1 MASRAAV
8 TGKGGLRPPRDPGL
22 RRAAV
27 AEQARVL
34 VARLR
39 VAGRGVHAARVAA
52 RLRDGSRG
60 RVEPRELPAQ
70 GTRSRGGGGHGQ
82 DEAGSRQAGASVQVQ
97 AAGLRALRDARRVY
111 RGIRGRDMFGIWYF
125 KAQPTEFVMKV
136 AGGRVK
142 KEGQVLSFY
151 YLKRRTSIVVVPVSS
166 ADAAFV
172 FNEQTGNYQAVTIQG
187 QLTYRIVEPR
197 RTIEMLNYVV
207 DPKRRAHVSQDPE
220 RLEQRIVVAVQ
231 METRRQVEGKSL
243 EEVLGNAASISAE
256 VQEEVTSRALLAPL
270 GVELLSLNFT
280 SVSPN
285 PEVGKALEA
294 EYRESL
300 LRRADEAI
308 YARRAAAVEEEG
320 KIKSNELEGEI
331 SLARER
337 ERLIDLEAANDR
349 KVSQAW
355 GERRELEA
363 GFTARAS
370 EMELAPYR
378 DLDPRKVL
386 ALAMRDI
393 GNNADKVGNL
403 NITSEVLADLLQT
416 GTNGAS

>member
-1 MASRAAV
+1 
-8 TGKGGLRPPRDPGL
+8 
-22 RRAAV
+22 
-27 AEQARVL
+27 
-34 VARLR
+34 
-39 VAGRGVHAARVAA
+39 
-52 RLRDGSRG
+52 
-60 RVEPRELPAQ
+60 
-70 GTRSRGGGGHGQ
+70 
-82 DEAGSRQAGASVQVQ
+82 
-97 AAGLRALRDARRVY
+97 
-111 RGIRGRDMFGIWYF
+111 MFGIGYF
-125 KAQPTEFVMKV
+125 KAQPTEFVRKV

-142 KEGQVLSFY
+142 REGQALSFY

-256 VQEEVTSRALLAPL
+256 VQEEVGYRALLAPL

-294 EYRESL
+294 EYRETL

-416 GTNGAS
+416 GTNGAN

>member
-1 MASRAAV
+1 
-8 TGKGGLRPPRDPGL
+8 
-22 RRAAV
+22 
-27 AEQARVL
+27 
-34 VARLR
+34 
-39 VAGRGVHAARVAA
+39 
-52 RLRDGSRG
+52 
-60 RVEPRELPAQ
+60 
-70 GTRSRGGGGHGQ
+70 
-82 DEAGSRQAGASVQVQ
+82 
-97 AAGLRALRDARRVY
+97 
-111 RGIRGRDMFGIWYF
+111 MFGIWYF
-125 KAQPTEFVMKV
+125 KAQPTEFVRKV
-136 AGGRVK
+136 VGGRVK
-142 KEGQVLSFY
+142 KEGQALSFY

>member
-1 MASRAAV
+1 
-8 TGKGGLRPPRDPGL
+8 
-22 RRAAV
+22 
-27 AEQARVL
+27 
-34 VARLR
+34 
-39 VAGRGVHAARVAA
+39 
-52 RLRDGSRG
+52 
-60 RVEPRELPAQ
+60 
-70 GTRSRGGGGHGQ
+70 
-82 DEAGSRQAGASVQVQ
+82 
-97 AAGLRALRDARRVY
+97 
-111 RGIRGRDMFGIWYF
+111 MFGIGYF
-125 KAQPTEFVMKV
+125 KAQPTEFVRKV

-142 KEGQVLSFY
+142 REGQALSFY

-197 RTIEMLNYVV
+197 RTIEMLDYVV

-256 VQEEVTSRALLAPL
+256 VQEEVGSRALLAPL

-294 EYRESL
+294 EYRETL

-308 YARRAAAVEEEG
+308 YARRAAAIEEEG

-393 GNNADKVGNL
+393 GNNADKIGNL

-416 GTNGAS
+416 GTNGAN

>member
-1 MASRAAV
+1 
-8 TGKGGLRPPRDPGL
+8 
-22 RRAAV
+22 
-27 AEQARVL
+27 
-34 VARLR
+34 
-39 VAGRGVHAARVAA
+39 
-52 RLRDGSRG
+52 
-60 RVEPRELPAQ
+60 
-70 GTRSRGGGGHGQ
+70 
-82 DEAGSRQAGASVQVQ
+82 
-97 AAGLRALRDARRVY
+97 
-111 RGIRGRDMFGIWYF
+111 MFGIGYF
-125 KAQPTEFVMKV
+125 KAQPTEFVRKV

-142 KEGQVLSFY
+142 REGQALSFY
-151 YLKRRTSIVVVPVSS
+151 YLKRRTSIVIVPVSS

-172 FNEQTGNYQAVTIQG
+172 FNEQTGNYQAVAIQG

-197 RTIEMLNYVV
+197 RTMDMLNYVI
-207 DPKRRAHVSQDPE
+207 DPKRRMHVSQDPE

-231 METRRQVEGKSL
+231 METRRQVEDKSL

-256 VQEEVTSRALLAPL
+256 VQEVVRSRALLAPL

-294 EYRESL
+294 EYRETL

-308 YARRAAAVEEEG
+308 YARRAAAVEEEA

>member
-1 MASRAAV
+1 
-8 TGKGGLRPPRDPGL
+8 
-22 RRAAV
+22 
-27 AEQARVL
+27 
-34 VARLR
+34 
-39 VAGRGVHAARVAA
+39 
-52 RLRDGSRG
+52 
-60 RVEPRELPAQ
+60 
-70 GTRSRGGGGHGQ
+70 
-82 DEAGSRQAGASVQVQ
+82 
-97 AAGLRALRDARRVY
+97 
-111 RGIRGRDMFGIWYF
+111 MFGIGYF
-125 KAQPTEFVMKV
+125 KAQPTEFVRKV

-142 KEGQVLSFY
+142 KREGQALSFY

-197 RTIEMLNYVV
+197 RTMEMLNYVI

-220 RLEQRIVVAVQ
+220 RLKQRIVVAVQ
-231 METRRQVEGKSL
+231 METRRQVEGKSI
-243 EEVLGNAASISAE
+243 EGVLGNAAGISEE
-256 VQEEVTSRALLAPL
+256 VQEEVRSRALLAPL

-294 EYRESL
+294 EYRETL
-300 LRRADEAI
+300 LRWADEAI

-331 SLARER
+331 SLER
-337 ERLIDLEAANDR
+337 ERLIDLQAANER
-349 KVSQAW
+349 KESQAW

-378 DLDPRKVL
+378 DLDSRKVL

-393 GNNADKVGNL
+393 GNNAGKVGNL

-416 GTNGAS
+416 GTNGAN

>member
-1 MASRAAV
+1 
-8 TGKGGLRPPRDPGL
+8 
-22 RRAAV
+22 
-27 AEQARVL
+27 
-34 VARLR
+34 
-39 VAGRGVHAARVAA
+39 
-52 RLRDGSRG
+52 
-60 RVEPRELPAQ
+60 
-70 GTRSRGGGGHGQ
+70 
-82 DEAGSRQAGASVQVQ
+82 
-97 AAGLRALRDARRVY
+97 
-111 RGIRGRDMFGIWYF
+111 
-125 KAQPTEFVMKV
+125 
-136 AGGRVK
+136 
-142 KEGQVLSFY
+142 
-151 YLKRRTSIVVVPVSS
+151 VVVPVSS

-187 QLTYRIVEPR
+187 QLTYRIIEPR
-197 RTIEMLNYVV
+197 RTVEMLNYVI
-207 DPKRRAHVSQDPE
+207 DPQTRMHVSQDPE
-220 RLEQRIVVAVQ
+220 RLKQRIIVTVQ
-231 METRRQVEGKSL
+231 METRRQVEGRPL
-243 EEVLGNAASISAE
+243 EGVLGNAASISAE
-256 VQEEVTSRALLAPL
+256 VQEEVRSRDLLAPL

-349 KVSQAW
+349 KKSQAW

-378 DLDPRKVL
+378 DLDPRKLL
-386 ALAMRDI
+386 ALAIREI
-393 GNNADKVGNL
+393 GNNAGKVGNL

-416 GTNGAS
+416 GTNGAN

>member
-1 MASRAAV
+1 
-8 TGKGGLRPPRDPGL
+8 
-22 RRAAV
+22 
-27 AEQARVL
+27 
-34 VARLR
+34 
-39 VAGRGVHAARVAA
+39 
-52 RLRDGSRG
+52 
-60 RVEPRELPAQ
+60 
-70 GTRSRGGGGHGQ
+70 
-82 DEAGSRQAGASVQVQ
+82 
-97 AAGLRALRDARRVY
+97 
-111 RGIRGRDMFGIWYF
+111 MFGIGYF
-125 KAQPTEFVMKV
+125 KAQPTEFVRKV

-142 KEGQVLSFY
+142 REGQALSFY
-151 YLKRRTSIVVVPVSS
+151 YLKRRTSIVIVPVSS

-172 FNEQTGNYQAVTIQG
+172 FNEQTGNYQAVAIQG

-197 RTIEMLNYVV
+197 RTMDMLNYVI
-207 DPKRRAHVSQDPE
+207 DPKRRVHVTQDPE

-256 VQEEVTSRALLAPL
+256 VQEVVRSRALLAPL

-294 EYRESL
+294 EYRETL

-308 YARRAAAVEEEG
+308 YTRRAAAVEEEA

-378 DLDPRKVL
+378 DLDPRKGL

-416 GTNGAS
+416 GTNGAN

>member
-1 MASRAAV
+1 
-8 TGKGGLRPPRDPGL
+8 
-22 RRAAV
+22 
-27 AEQARVL
+27 
-34 VARLR
+34 
-39 VAGRGVHAARVAA
+39 
-52 RLRDGSRG
+52 
-60 RVEPRELPAQ
+60 
-70 GTRSRGGGGHGQ
+70 
-82 DEAGSRQAGASVQVQ
+82 
-97 AAGLRALRDARRVY
+97 
-111 RGIRGRDMFGIWYF
+111 MFGIGYF
-125 KAQPTEFVMKV
+125 KAQPTEFVREV

-142 KEGQVLSFY
+142 REGQALSFY
-151 YLKRRTSIVVVPVSS
+151 YLKRRTSIVIVPVSS

-172 FNEQTGNYQAVTIQG
+172 FNEQTGNYQAVAIQG

-197 RTIEMLNYVV
+197 RTMDMLNYVI
-207 DPKRRAHVSQDPE
+207 DPKRRMHVSQDPE

-231 METRRQVEGKSL
+231 METRRQVEDKSL

-256 VQEEVTSRALLAPL
+256 VQEVVRSRALLAPL

-280 SVSPN
+280 SVSSN

-294 EYRESL
+294 EYRETL

-308 YARRAAAVEEEG
+308 YVRRAAAVEEEA

-416 GTNGAS
+416 GTMGAS

>member
-1 MASRAAV
+1 V
-8 TGKGGLRPPRDPGL
+8 
-22 RRAAV
+22 
-27 AEQARVL
+27 
-34 VARLR
+34 
-39 VAGRGVHAARVAA
+39 
-52 RLRDGSRG
+52 
-60 RVEPRELPAQ
+60 
-70 GTRSRGGGGHGQ
+70 
-82 DEAGSRQAGASVQVQ
+82 
-97 AAGLRALRDARRVY
+97 
-111 RGIRGRDMFGIWYF
+111 FGIGYF
-125 KAQPTEFVMKV
+125 KAQPTEFVRKV

-142 KEGQVLSFY
+142 REGRALSFY

-172 FNEQTGNYQAVTIQG
+172 FNEQTGNYQAVAIQG
-187 QLTYRIVEPR
+187 QLTYRIVEPHL
-197 RTIEMLNYVV
+197 TVEMLNYAI
-207 DPKRRAHVSQDPE
+207 DPRRRAHVSQDPD
-220 RLEQRIVVAVQ
+220 RLKQRIVVAVQ
-231 METRRQVEGKSL
+231 METRRQVEDMSL
-243 EEVLGNAASISAE
+243 EEVLGNAAGIS
-256 VQEEVTSRALLAPL
+256 EEVREGVRSRGLLASL

-331 SLARER
+331 SLARGR

-349 KVSQAW
+349 KKSQAW

-363 GFTARAS
+363 GFTARAN
-370 EMELAPYR
+370 EMELVPYL
-378 DLDPRKVL
+378 DLDSRKVL

-393 GNNADKVGNL
+393 GNNAGKVGNL
-403 NITSEVLADLLQT
+403 NITSEMLADLLQT
-416 GTNGAS
+416 GPNGAN

>member
-1 MASRAAV
+1 
-8 TGKGGLRPPRDPGL
+8 
-22 RRAAV
+22 
-27 AEQARVL
+27 
-34 VARLR
+34 
-39 VAGRGVHAARVAA
+39 
-52 RLRDGSRG
+52 
-60 RVEPRELPAQ
+60 
-70 GTRSRGGGGHGQ
+70 
-82 DEAGSRQAGASVQVQ
+82 
-97 AAGLRALRDARRVY
+97 
-111 RGIRGRDMFGIWYF
+111 MFGIGYF
-125 KAQPTEFVMKV
+125 KAQPTEFVRKV

-142 KEGQVLSFY
+142 REGQALSFY
-151 YLKRRTSIVVVPVSS
+151 YLKRRTSIVIVPVSS

-172 FNEQTGNYQAVTIQG
+172 FNEQTGNYQAVAIQG

-197 RTIEMLNYVV
+197 RTMDMLNYVI
-207 DPKRRAHVSQDPE
+207 DPKRRMHVSQDPE

-231 METRRQVEGKSL
+231 METRRQVEDKSL

-256 VQEEVTSRALLAPL
+256 VQEVVRSRALLAPL

-294 EYRESL
+294 EYRETL

-308 YARRAAAVEEEG
+308 YTRRAAAVEQEA

>member
-1 MASRAAV
+1 
-8 TGKGGLRPPRDPGL
+8 
-22 RRAAV
+22 
-27 AEQARVL
+27 
-34 VARLR
+34 
-39 VAGRGVHAARVAA
+39 
-52 RLRDGSRG
+52 
-60 RVEPRELPAQ
+60 
-70 GTRSRGGGGHGQ
+70 
-82 DEAGSRQAGASVQVQ
+82 
-97 AAGLRALRDARRVY
+97 
-111 RGIRGRDMFGIWYF
+111 MFGIGYF
-125 KAQPTEFVMKV
+125 KAQPTEFVQKV
-136 AGGRVK
+136 AGGQIKR
-142 KEGQVLSFY
+142 EGQALSFY
-151 YLKRRTSIVVVPVSS
+151 YLKRRTSVVVVPVSS

-187 QLTYRIVEPR
+187 QLTYRIIEPR
-197 RTIEMLNYVV
+197 RTVEMLNYVI
-207 DPKRRAHVSQDPE
+207 DPQTRMHVSQDPE
-220 RLEQRIVVAVQ
+220 RLKQRTIVTVQ
-231 METRRQVEGKSL
+231 METRRQVEGRPL
-243 EEVLGNAASISAE
+243 EGVLGNAASISAE
-256 VQEEVTSRALLAPL
+256 VHEEVRSRDLLAPL

-349 KVSQAW
+349 KKSQAW

-378 DLDPRKVL
+378 DFDPRKLL

-393 GNNADKVGNL
+393 GNNAGKVGNL
-403 NITSEVLADLLQT
+403 NITSDLLADLLQT
-416 GTNGAS
+416 RTNADN

>member
-1 MASRAAV
+1 
-8 TGKGGLRPPRDPGL
+8 
-22 RRAAV
+22 
-27 AEQARVL
+27 
-34 VARLR
+34 
-39 VAGRGVHAARVAA
+39 
-52 RLRDGSRG
+52 
-60 RVEPRELPAQ
+60 
-70 GTRSRGGGGHGQ
+70 
-82 DEAGSRQAGASVQVQ
+82 
-97 AAGLRALRDARRVY
+97 
-111 RGIRGRDMFGIWYF
+111 MFGIWYF
-125 KAQPTEFVMKV
+125 KAQPTEFVRKV

-142 KEGQVLSFY
+142 KEGQALSFY

-220 RLEQRIVVAVQ
+220 RLEQRIIVAVQ

-294 EYRESL
+294 EYRETL
-300 LRRADEAI
+300 LRRADEAV
-308 YARRAAAVEEEG
+308 YARRAAAVEEEA

-416 GTNGAS
+416 GTNGAT

>member
-1 MASRAAV
+1 
-8 TGKGGLRPPRDPGL
+8 
-22 RRAAV
+22 
-27 AEQARVL
+27 
-34 VARLR
+34 
-39 VAGRGVHAARVAA
+39 
-52 RLRDGSRG
+52 
-60 RVEPRELPAQ
+60 
-70 GTRSRGGGGHGQ
+70 
-82 DEAGSRQAGASVQVQ
+82 
-97 AAGLRALRDARRVY
+97 
-111 RGIRGRDMFGIWYF
+111 MFGIGYF
-125 KAQPTEFVMKV
+125 KAQPTEFVRKV

-142 KEGQVLSFY
+142 KEGQALSFY

-294 EYRESL
+294 EYRETL

-416 GTNGAS
+416 GTNGAN

>member
-1 MASRAAV
+1 
-8 TGKGGLRPPRDPGL
+8 
-22 RRAAV
+22 
-27 AEQARVL
+27 
-34 VARLR
+34 
-39 VAGRGVHAARVAA
+39 
-52 RLRDGSRG
+52 
-60 RVEPRELPAQ
+60 
-70 GTRSRGGGGHGQ
+70 
-82 DEAGSRQAGASVQVQ
+82 
-97 AAGLRALRDARRVY
+97 
-111 RGIRGRDMFGIWYF
+111 MFGIGYF
-125 KAQPTEFVMKV
+125 KAQPTEFVRKV
-136 AGGRVK
+136 AGGGVK
-142 KEGQVLSFY
+142 REGQALSFY
-151 YLKRRTSIVVVPVSS
+151 YLKRRTSIVIVPVSS

-197 RTIEMLNYVV
+197 RTMDMLNYVI
-207 DPKRRAHVSQDPE
+207 DPKRRVHVTQDPE

-256 VQEEVTSRALLAPL
+256 VQEEVRSRALLAPL

-294 EYRESL
+294 EYRETL

-308 YARRAAAVEEEG
+308 YARRAAAVEEEA

-331 SLARER
+331 SLSRER

-416 GTNGAS
+416 GTNSAG

>member
-1 MASRAAV
+1 
-8 TGKGGLRPPRDPGL
+8 
-22 RRAAV
+22 
-27 AEQARVL
+27 
-34 VARLR
+34 
-39 VAGRGVHAARVAA
+39 
-52 RLRDGSRG
+52 
-60 RVEPRELPAQ
+60 
-70 GTRSRGGGGHGQ
+70 
-82 DEAGSRQAGASVQVQ
+82 
-97 AAGLRALRDARRVY
+97 
-111 RGIRGRDMFGIWYF
+111 MFGIGYF
-125 KAQPTEFVMKV
+125 KAQPTEFVRKV

-142 KEGQVLSFY
+142 REGRALSFY

-172 FNEQTGNYQAVTIQG
+172 FNEQTGNYQAVAIQG

-197 RTIEMLNYVV
+197 LTVEMLNYVI
-207 DPKRRAHVSQDPE
+207 DPRRRAHVSQDPE
-220 RLEQRIVVAVQ
+220 RLKQRIVVAVQ
-231 METRRQVEGKSL
+231 METRRRVEAMSL

-256 VQEEVTSRALLAPL
+256 VQEEVRSHGLLAPL

-294 EYRESL
+294 EYRETL

-337 ERLIDLEAANDR
+337 DRLIDLEAANDR
-349 KVSQAW
+349 KKSQAW

-363 GFTARAS
+363 GFAARANAL
-370 EMELAPYR
+370 ELAPYLEF
-378 DLDPRKVL
+378 DSRKVL

-393 GNNADKVGNL
+393 GNSAGKVGNL
-403 NITSEVLADLLQT
+403 NITSEVLADLLRT
-416 GTNGAS
+416 GTNGAN

>member
-1 MASRAAV
+1 
-8 TGKGGLRPPRDPGL
+8 
-22 RRAAV
+22 
-27 AEQARVL
+27 
-34 VARLR
+34 
-39 VAGRGVHAARVAA
+39 
-52 RLRDGSRG
+52 
-60 RVEPRELPAQ
+60 
-70 GTRSRGGGGHGQ
+70 
-82 DEAGSRQAGASVQVQ
+82 
-97 AAGLRALRDARRVY
+97 
-111 RGIRGRDMFGIWYF
+111 MFGIGYF
-125 KAQPTEFVMKV
+125 KAQPTEFVRKV

-142 KEGQVLSFY
+142 REGQALSFY
-151 YLKRRTSIVVVPVSS
+151 YLKRRTSIVIVPVSS

-172 FNEQTGNYQAVTIQG
+172 FNEQTGNYQAVAIQG

-197 RTIEMLNYVV
+197 RTMDMLNYVI
-207 DPKRRAHVSQDPE
+207 DPKRRMHVSQDPK

-256 VQEEVTSRALLAPL
+256 VQEVVRSRALLAPL

-294 EYRESL
+294 EYRETL

-308 YARRAAAVEEEG
+308 YARRAAAVEEEA

-337 ERLIDLEAANDR
+337 EQLIDLEAANDR

>member
-1 MASRAAV
+1 
-8 TGKGGLRPPRDPGL
+8 
-22 RRAAV
+22 
-27 AEQARVL
+27 
-34 VARLR
+34 
-39 VAGRGVHAARVAA
+39 
-52 RLRDGSRG
+52 
-60 RVEPRELPAQ
+60 
-70 GTRSRGGGGHGQ
+70 
-82 DEAGSRQAGASVQVQ
+82 
-97 AAGLRALRDARRVY
+97 
-111 RGIRGRDMFGIWYF
+111 MFGIGYF
-125 KAQPTEFVMKV
+125 KAQPTEFVRKV

-142 KEGQVLSFY
+142 REGQALSFY

-197 RTIEMLNYVV
+197 RTMEMLNYVV

-220 RLEQRIVVAVQ
+220 RLKQRIVVAVQ

-256 VQEEVTSRALLAPL
+256 VQEEVGSRALLAPL
-270 GVELLSLNFT
+270 GVELMSLNFT
-280 SVSPN
+280 SISPN

-294 EYRESL
+294 EYRETL

-308 YARRAAAVEEEG
+308 YARRAAAVEEES

-349 KVSQAW
+349 KVSQAR

-363 GFTARAS
+363 GFTARAT

-378 DLDPRKVL
+378 ALDPRKVL

-403 NITSEVLADLLQT
+403 NITSEMLADLLQT
-416 GTNGAS
+416 GTNGVN

>member
-1 MASRAAV
+1 
-8 TGKGGLRPPRDPGL
+8 
-22 RRAAV
+22 
-27 AEQARVL
+27 
-34 VARLR
+34 
-39 VAGRGVHAARVAA
+39 
-52 RLRDGSRG
+52 
-60 RVEPRELPAQ
+60 
-70 GTRSRGGGGHGQ
+70 
-82 DEAGSRQAGASVQVQ
+82 
-97 AAGLRALRDARRVY
+97 
-111 RGIRGRDMFGIWYF
+111 MFGIGYF
-125 KAQPTEFVMKV
+125 KAQPTEFVRKV

-142 KEGQVLSFY
+142 REGQALSFY
-151 YLKRRTSIVVVPVSS
+151 YLKRRTSIVIVPVSS

-197 RTIEMLNYVV
+197 RTMDMLNYVI
-207 DPKRRAHVSQDPE
+207 DPKRRVHVTQDPE

-256 VQEEVTSRALLAPL
+256 VQEEVRSRALLAPL

-294 EYRESL
+294 EYRETL

-308 YARRAAAVEEEG
+308 YARRAAAVEEEA

-416 GTNGAS
+416 GTNSAG

>member
-1 MASRAAV
+1 
-8 TGKGGLRPPRDPGL
+8 
-22 RRAAV
+22 
-27 AEQARVL
+27 
-34 VARLR
+34 
-39 VAGRGVHAARVAA
+39 
-52 RLRDGSRG
+52 
-60 RVEPRELPAQ
+60 
-70 GTRSRGGGGHGQ
+70 
-82 DEAGSRQAGASVQVQ
+82 
-97 AAGLRALRDARRVY
+97 
-111 RGIRGRDMFGIWYF
+111 MFGIGYF
-125 KAQPTEFVMKV
+125 KAQPTEFVQKV
-136 AGGRVK
+136 AGGQVK
-142 KEGQVLSFY
+142 REGQALSFY
-151 YLKRRTSIVVVPVSS
+151 YLKRRTSVVVVPVSS

-187 QLTYRIVEPR
+187 QLTYRIIEPR
-197 RTIEMLNYVV
+197 RTVEMLNYVI
-207 DPKRRAHVSQDPE
+207 DPQTRMHVSQDPE
-220 RLEQRIVVAVQ
+220 RLKQRIIVTVQ
-231 METRRQVEGKSL
+231 METRRQVEGRPL
-243 EEVLGNAASISAE
+243 EGVLGNAASISAE
-256 VQEEVTSRALLAPL
+256 VHEEVRSRDLLAPL

-349 KVSQAW
+349 KKSQAW

-378 DLDPRKVL
+378 DFDPRKLL

-393 GNNADKVGNL
+393 GNNAGKVGNL
-403 NITSEVLADLLQT
+403 NITSDLLADLLQT
-416 GTNGAS
+416 RTNADN

>member
-1 MASRAAV
+1 
-8 TGKGGLRPPRDPGL
+8 
-22 RRAAV
+22 
-27 AEQARVL
+27 
-34 VARLR
+34 
-39 VAGRGVHAARVAA
+39 
-52 RLRDGSRG
+52 
-60 RVEPRELPAQ
+60 
-70 GTRSRGGGGHGQ
+70 
-82 DEAGSRQAGASVQVQ
+82 
-97 AAGLRALRDARRVY
+97 
-111 RGIRGRDMFGIWYF
+111 MFGIWYF
-125 KAQPTEFVMKV
+125 KAQPTEFVRKV

-142 KEGQVLSFY
+142 KEGQALSFY

-416 GTNGAS
+416 GTNGAN

>member
-1 MASRAAV
+1 M
-8 TGKGGLRPPRDPGL
+8 L
-22 RRAAV
+22 
-27 AEQARVL
+27 
-34 VARLR
+34 
-39 VAGRGVHAARVAA
+39 
-52 RLRDGSRG
+52 
-60 RVEPRELPAQ
+60 
-70 GTRSRGGGGHGQ
+70 
-82 DEAGSRQAGASVQVQ
+82 
-97 AAGLRALRDARRVY
+97 
-111 RGIRGRDMFGIWYF
+111 GIGYF
-125 KAQPTEFVMKV
+125 KAQPTEFVRKV

-142 KEGQVLSFY
+142 REGQALSFY

-172 FNEQTGNYQAVTIQG
+172 FNEQSGNYQAVTIQG

-197 RTIEMLNYVV
+197 RTMELLNYVI

-220 RLEQRIVVAVQ
+220 RLKQRIVVAVQ

-243 EEVLGNAASISAE
+243 EGVLGNAASISAE
-256 VQEEVTSRALLAPL
+256 VQEEVGSRALLAPL

-294 EYRESL
+294 EYRETL

-349 KVSQAW
+349 KKSQAW

-370 EMELAPYR
+370 EIELSPYR
-378 DLDPRKVL
+378 DFDPRKVL

-393 GNNADKVGNL
+393 GNNAGKVGNL

-416 GTNGAS
+416 EMNGAN

>member
-1 MASRAAV
+1 M
-8 TGKGGLRPPRDPGL
+8 L
-22 RRAAV
+22 
-27 AEQARVL
+27 
-34 VARLR
+34 
-39 VAGRGVHAARVAA
+39 
-52 RLRDGSRG
+52 
-60 RVEPRELPAQ
+60 
-70 GTRSRGGGGHGQ
+70 
-82 DEAGSRQAGASVQVQ
+82 
-97 AAGLRALRDARRVY
+97 
-111 RGIRGRDMFGIWYF
+111 GIGYF
-125 KAQPTEFVMKV
+125 KAQPTEFVRKV
-136 AGGRVK
+136 AGGKVK
-142 KEGQVLSFY
+142 REGQALSFY
-151 YLKRRTSIVVVPVSS
+151 YLERRTSIVVVPVSS

-197 RTIEMLNYVV
+197 LTVEMLNYVI
-207 DPKRRAHVSQDPE
+207 DPRRRAHVSRDPE
-220 RLEQRIVVAVQ
+220 RLKQRIVVAVQ

-256 VQEEVTSRALLAPL
+256 VQEEVRSRALLAPL

-285 PEVGKALEA
+285 SEVGKALEA
-294 EYRESL
+294 EYRETL

-331 SLARER
+331 SLERER

-349 KVSQAW
+349 KKSRAW

-363 GFTARAS
+363 GFTARAN

-386 ALAMRDI
+386 ALAMRDM
-393 GNNADKVGNL
+393 GNNAGKVGNL

-416 GTNGAS
+416 GTNGAN

>member
-1 MASRAAV
+1 
-8 TGKGGLRPPRDPGL
+8 
-22 RRAAV
+22 
-27 AEQARVL
+27 
-34 VARLR
+34 
-39 VAGRGVHAARVAA
+39 
-52 RLRDGSRG
+52 
-60 RVEPRELPAQ
+60 
-70 GTRSRGGGGHGQ
+70 
-82 DEAGSRQAGASVQVQ
+82 
-97 AAGLRALRDARRVY
+97 
-111 RGIRGRDMFGIWYF
+111 MFGIGYF
-125 KAQPTEFVMKV
+125 KAQPTEFVQKV
-136 AGGRVK
+136 AGGRIK
-142 KEGQVLSFY
+142 REGQALSFY
-151 YLKRRTSIVVVPVSS
+151 YLKRRTSVVVVPVSS

-187 QLTYRIVEPR
+187 QLTYRIIEPR
-197 RTIEMLNYVV
+197 RTVEMLNYVI
-207 DPKRRAHVSQDPE
+207 DPQTRMHVSQDPE
-220 RLEQRIVVAVQ
+220 RLKQRIIVTVQ
-231 METRRQVEGKSL
+231 METRRQVEGRPL
-243 EEVLGNAASISAE
+243 EGVLGNAASISAE
-256 VQEEVTSRALLAPL
+256 VHEEVRSRDLLAPL

-349 KVSQAW
+349 KKSQAW

-378 DLDPRKVL
+378 DFDPRKLL

-393 GNNADKVGNL
+393 GNNAGKVGNL
-403 NITSEVLADLLQT
+403 NITSDLLADLLQT
-416 GTNGAS
+416 RTNADN

>member
-1 MASRAAV
+1 
-8 TGKGGLRPPRDPGL
+8 
-22 RRAAV
+22 
-27 AEQARVL
+27 
-34 VARLR
+34 
-39 VAGRGVHAARVAA
+39 
-52 RLRDGSRG
+52 
-60 RVEPRELPAQ
+60 
-70 GTRSRGGGGHGQ
+70 
-82 DEAGSRQAGASVQVQ
+82 
-97 AAGLRALRDARRVY
+97 
-111 RGIRGRDMFGIWYF
+111 MFGIGYF
-125 KAQPTEFVMKV
+125 KAQPTEFVRKV

-142 KEGQVLSFY
+142 REGQALSFY

-256 VQEEVTSRALLAPL
+256 VQEEVGSRALLAPL

-294 EYRESL
+294 EYRETL

-308 YARRAAAVEEEG
+308 YARRAAAIEEEG

-393 GNNADKVGNL
+393 GNNADKIGNL

-416 GTNGAS
+416 GTNGAN

>member
-1 MASRAAV
+1 
-8 TGKGGLRPPRDPGL
+8 
-22 RRAAV
+22 
-27 AEQARVL
+27 
-34 VARLR
+34 
-39 VAGRGVHAARVAA
+39 
-52 RLRDGSRG
+52 
-60 RVEPRELPAQ
+60 
-70 GTRSRGGGGHGQ
+70 
-82 DEAGSRQAGASVQVQ
+82 
-97 AAGLRALRDARRVY
+97 
-111 RGIRGRDMFGIWYF
+111 MFGIGYF
-125 KAQPTEFVMKV
+125 KAQPTEFVQKV
-136 AGGRVK
+136 AGGRIK
-142 KEGQVLSFY
+142 REGQALSFY
-151 YLKRRTSIVVVPVSS
+151 YLKRRTSVVVVPVSS

-187 QLTYRIVEPR
+187 QLTYRIIEPR
-197 RTIEMLNYVV
+197 RTVEMLNYVI
-207 DPKRRAHVSQDPE
+207 DPQTRMHVSQDPE
-220 RLEQRIVVAVQ
+220 RLKQRIIVTVQ
-231 METRRQVEGKSL
+231 METRRQVEGRPL
-243 EEVLGNAASISAE
+243 EGVLGNAASISAE
-256 VQEEVTSRALLAPL
+256 VHEEVRSRDLLAPL

-337 ERLIDLEAANDR
+337 ERLIDLEATNDR
-349 KVSQAW
+349 KKSQAW

-378 DLDPRKVL
+378 DFDPRKLL

-393 GNNADKVGNL
+393 GNNAGKVGNL
-403 NITSEVLADLLQT
+403 NITSDLLADLLQT
-416 GTNGAS
+416 RTNADN

>member
-1 MASRAAV
+1 
-8 TGKGGLRPPRDPGL
+8 
-22 RRAAV
+22 
-27 AEQARVL
+27 
-34 VARLR
+34 
-39 VAGRGVHAARVAA
+39 
-52 RLRDGSRG
+52 
-60 RVEPRELPAQ
+60 
-70 GTRSRGGGGHGQ
+70 
-82 DEAGSRQAGASVQVQ
+82 
-97 AAGLRALRDARRVY
+97 
-111 RGIRGRDMFGIWYF
+111 MFGIGYF
-125 KAQPTEFVMKV
+125 KAQPTEFVQKV
-136 AGGRVK
+136 AGGQVK
-142 KEGQVLSFY
+142 REGQALTFY
-151 YLKRRTSIVVVPVSS
+151 YFKRRTSVVVVPVSS

-187 QLTYRIVEPR
+187 QLTYRIIEPR
-197 RTIEMLNYVV
+197 RTVEMLNYVI
-207 DPKRRAHVSQDPE
+207 DPKTRMHVSQDPE
-220 RLEQRIVVAVQ
+220 RLKQRIIVTVQ
-231 METRRQVEGKSL
+231 METRRQVEGRPL
-243 EEVLGNAASISAE
+243 EGVLGNAASISAE
-256 VQEEVTSRALLAPL
+256 VQEEVRSRDLLAPL

-349 KVSQAW
+349 KKSQAW

-378 DLDPRKVL
+378 DFDPRKLL

-393 GNNADKVGNL
+393 GNNAGKVGNL
-403 NITSEVLADLLQT
+403 NITSDLLADLLQT
-416 GTNGAS
+416 RTNADN

>member
-1 MASRAAV
+1 
-8 TGKGGLRPPRDPGL
+8 
-22 RRAAV
+22 
-27 AEQARVL
+27 
-34 VARLR
+34 
-39 VAGRGVHAARVAA
+39 
-52 RLRDGSRG
+52 
-60 RVEPRELPAQ
+60 
-70 GTRSRGGGGHGQ
+70 
-82 DEAGSRQAGASVQVQ
+82 
-97 AAGLRALRDARRVY
+97 
-111 RGIRGRDMFGIWYF
+111 MFGIGYF
-125 KAQPTEFVMKV
+125 KAQPTEFVRKV

-142 KEGQVLSFY
+142 REGQALSFY
-151 YLKRRTSIVVVPVSS
+151 YLKRRTSIVIVPVSS

-172 FNEQTGNYQAVTIQG
+172 FNEQTGNYQAVAIQG

-197 RTIEMLNYVV
+197 RTMDMLNYVI
-207 DPKRRAHVSQDPE
+207 DPKRRMHVSQDPE

-231 METRRQVEGKSL
+231 METRRQVEDKSL

-256 VQEEVTSRALLAPL
+256 VQEVVRSRALLAPL

-294 EYRESL
+294 EYRETL

-308 YARRAAAVEEEG
+308 YVRRAAAVEEEA

>member
-1 MASRAAV
+1 
-8 TGKGGLRPPRDPGL
+8 
-22 RRAAV
+22 
-27 AEQARVL
+27 
-34 VARLR
+34 
-39 VAGRGVHAARVAA
+39 
-52 RLRDGSRG
+52 
-60 RVEPRELPAQ
+60 
-70 GTRSRGGGGHGQ
+70 
-82 DEAGSRQAGASVQVQ
+82 
-97 AAGLRALRDARRVY
+97 
-111 RGIRGRDMFGIWYF
+111 MFGIGYF
-125 KAQPTEFVMKV
+125 KAQPTEFVRKV

-142 KEGQVLSFY
+142 REGQALSFY

-256 VQEEVTSRALLAPL
+256 VQEEVGYRALLAPL

-294 EYRESL
+294 EYRETL

-308 YARRAAAVEEEG
+308 YARRAAAVEEEA

-416 GTNGAS
+416 GTNGAN

>member
-1 MASRAAV
+1 
-8 TGKGGLRPPRDPGL
+8 
-22 RRAAV
+22 
-27 AEQARVL
+27 
-34 VARLR
+34 
-39 VAGRGVHAARVAA
+39 
-52 RLRDGSRG
+52 
-60 RVEPRELPAQ
+60 
-70 GTRSRGGGGHGQ
+70 
-82 DEAGSRQAGASVQVQ
+82 
-97 AAGLRALRDARRVY
+97 
-111 RGIRGRDMFGIWYF
+111 MFGIGYF
-125 KAQPTEFVMKV
+125 KAQPTEFVRKV

-142 KEGQVLSFY
+142 REGQALSFY

-197 RTIEMLNYVV
+197 RTMEMLNYVV
-207 DPKRRAHVSQDPE
+207 DPKRRTHVSQDPE

-231 METRRQVEGKSL
+231 METRRQVEGMSL

-256 VQEEVTSRALLAPL
+256 VQEEVRTRALLAPL

-294 EYRESL
+294 EYRETL

-308 YARRAAAVEEEG
+308 YARRAAAVEEEA

-337 ERLIDLEAANDR
+337 ERFIDLEAANER
-349 KVSQAW
+349 KKSQAW
-355 GERRELEA
+355 GERRVLEA

-416 GTNGAS
+416 GTNGAR

>member
-1 MASRAAV
+1 
-8 TGKGGLRPPRDPGL
+8 
-22 RRAAV
+22 
-27 AEQARVL
+27 
-34 VARLR
+34 
-39 VAGRGVHAARVAA
+39 
-52 RLRDGSRG
+52 
-60 RVEPRELPAQ
+60 
-70 GTRSRGGGGHGQ
+70 
-82 DEAGSRQAGASVQVQ
+82 
-97 AAGLRALRDARRVY
+97 
-111 RGIRGRDMFGIWYF
+111 MFGIGYF
-125 KAQPTEFVMKV
+125 KAQPTEFVRKV

-142 KEGQVLSFY
+142 REGQALSFY

-197 RTIEMLNYVV
+197 RTMEMLNYVI
-207 DPKRRAHVSQDPE
+207 DPKRRAHVSKDPE

-231 METRRQVEGKSL
+231 METRRQVEVKSL
-243 EEVLGNAASISAE
+243 EEVLRNAASISAE
-256 VQEEVTSRALLAPL
+256 VQEEVRTRALLAPL

-294 EYRESL
+294 EYRETL

-308 YARRAAAVEEEG
+308 YARRAAAVEEEA

-349 KVSQAW
+349 KKSQAW

-363 GFTARAS
+363 GFMARAS

-416 GTNGAS
+416 GTNGAN

>member
-1 MASRAAV
+1 
-8 TGKGGLRPPRDPGL
+8 
-22 RRAAV
+22 
-27 AEQARVL
+27 
-34 VARLR
+34 
-39 VAGRGVHAARVAA
+39 
-52 RLRDGSRG
+52 
-60 RVEPRELPAQ
+60 
-70 GTRSRGGGGHGQ
+70 
-82 DEAGSRQAGASVQVQ
+82 
-97 AAGLRALRDARRVY
+97 
-111 RGIRGRDMFGIWYF
+111 MFGIWYF
-125 KAQPTEFVMKV
+125 KAQPTEFVRKV

-142 KEGQVLSFY
+142 KEGQALSFY

-220 RLEQRIVVAVQ
+220 RLEQRIIVAVQ

-294 EYRESL
+294 EYRETL

-308 YARRAAAVEEEG
+308 YARRAAAVEKEG

-349 KVSQAW
+349 KKSQAW

-363 GFTARAS
+363 GFTARAN

-378 DLDPRKVL
+378 DLDARKVL

-393 GNNADKVGNL
+393 GNNAGKVGSL

-416 GTNGAS
+416 GPNGAN